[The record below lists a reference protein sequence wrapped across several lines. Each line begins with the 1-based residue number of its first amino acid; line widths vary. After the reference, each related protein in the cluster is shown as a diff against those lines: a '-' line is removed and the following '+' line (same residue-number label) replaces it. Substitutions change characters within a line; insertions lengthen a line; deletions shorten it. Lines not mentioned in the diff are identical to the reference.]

1 MLEILTGVLQG
12 LTEFLPI
19 SSSGHLVIISSLSSE
34 LDLNTNDI
42 AFLHIGTLFSI
53 VFFYRKRIF
62 EIFEDLD
69 TFIFYF
75 KIILAGIIPAVLIGL
90 LTPIQNIIDE
100 SPNLILITGASYLIF
115 SLLLIFSGKINNSEA
130 LNIRDITVSQ
140 AFVIGIAQSIALLP
154 GVSRSGVTLLTA
166 IYLGVKKADAIYYSL
181 LLGIPTI
188 FGAWSLTFINDSFQV
203 NTNIVLPT
211 IVAMFTG
218 LLAIRVLINFTTS
231 SKLQYFGYYCLLL
244 SIFCFIA
251 N

>member
-69 TFIFYF
+69 SFIFYF

-244 SIFCFIA
+244 SIFCFIT

>member
-69 TFIFYF
+69 TFVFYF

-140 AFVIGIAQSIALLP
+140 AFVIGIAQSVALLP

-203 NTNIVLPT
+203 DTDIVLPT

-244 SIFCFIA
+244 SVFCFIA

>member
-69 TFIFYF
+69 TFVFYF

-90 LTPIQNIIDE
+90 LTPIQNIIDD
-100 SPNLILITGASYLIF
+100 SPDLILITGASYLIF

-244 SIFCFIA
+244 SVFCFIA

>member
-69 TFIFYF
+69 TFVFYF

-130 LNIRDITVSQ
+130 LSIRDITVSQ
-140 AFVIGIAQSIALLP
+140 AFVIGIAQSVALFP

-188 FGAWSLTFINDSFQV
+188 FGAWGLTFVNDSFQV

-211 IVAMFTG
+211 TVAMFTG

-244 SIFCFIA
+244 SVFCFIA

>member
-69 TFIFYF
+69 TFVFYF

-130 LNIRDITVSQ
+130 LNIREITVSQ

-203 NTNIVLPT
+203 NTDIVLPT

-244 SIFCFIA
+244 SVFCFIT

>member
-69 TFIFYF
+69 TFVFYF

-188 FGAWSLTFINDSFQV
+188 FGAWSLTLINDSFQV

-244 SIFCFIA
+244 SVFCFIT

>member
-53 VFFYRKRIF
+53 VFFYRKRIL

-69 TFIFYF
+69 TFVFYF

-130 LNIRDITVSQ
+130 LNIRDITVTQ

-166 IYLGVKKADAIYYSL
+166 IYLGIKKADAIYYSL

-203 NTNIVLPT
+203 NTNIVFPT

-231 SKLQYFGYYCLLL
+231 SKLQYFGYYCLVL
-244 SIFCFIA
+244 SVFCFIT

>member
-69 TFIFYF
+69 TFVFYF

-140 AFVIGIAQSIALLP
+140 AFVIGIAQSVALLP

-244 SIFCFIA
+244 SVFCFLT

>member
-62 EIFEDLD
+62 EIFEDLE

-140 AFVIGIAQSIALLP
+140 AFVIGIAQSVALLP
-154 GVSRSGVTLLTA
+154 GVSRSGITLLTA

-203 NTNIVLPT
+203 NTDIVLPT

-218 LLAIRVLINFTTS
+218 LIAIRVLINFTTS

-244 SIFCFIA
+244 SVFCFIA

>member
-62 EIFEDLD
+62 EIFEDLE
-69 TFIFYF
+69 TFVFYF

-218 LLAIRVLINFTTS
+218 LVAIRVLINFTTS

-244 SIFCFIA
+244 SVFCFIT

>member
-69 TFIFYF
+69 TFVFYF
-75 KIILAGIIPAVLIGL
+75 KIILAGIIPAVFIGL

-100 SPNLILITGASYLIF
+100 SPNIILITGASYLIF

-166 IYLGVKKADAIYYSL
+166 IYLGVKKTDAIYYSL

-244 SIFCFIA
+244 SVFCFIT

>member
-62 EIFEDLD
+62 GIFEDLD

-218 LLAIRVLINFTTS
+218 LVAIRVLINFTTS

-244 SIFCFIA
+244 SMFCFIT

>member
-211 IVAMFTG
+211 VVAMFTG

-244 SIFCFIA
+244 SVLCFIT

>member
-69 TFIFYF
+69 TFVFYF

-244 SIFCFIA
+244 SMFCFIT

>member
-69 TFIFYF
+69 TFVFYF

-90 LTPIQNIIDE
+90 LTPIQNIIDD

-244 SIFCFIA
+244 SMFCFIT

>member
-69 TFIFYF
+69 TFVFYF

-140 AFVIGIAQSIALLP
+140 AFVIGIAQSVALLP

-211 IVAMFTG
+211 VAAMFTG

-244 SIFCFIA
+244 SVFCFIA

>member
-62 EIFEDLD
+62 EIFKDLD
-69 TFIFYF
+69 TFVFYF

-203 NTNIVLPT
+203 NTDIVLPT

-244 SIFCFIA
+244 SVFCFIT

>member
-53 VFFYRKRIF
+53 VFFCRKRIF

-69 TFIFYF
+69 TFVFYF

-130 LNIRDITVSQ
+130 LNIRDLTVSQ

-244 SIFCFIA
+244 SMFCFIT

>member
-69 TFIFYF
+69 TFVFYF

-130 LNIRDITVSQ
+130 LNIREITVSQ

-203 NTNIVLPT
+203 NTDIVLPT

-244 SIFCFIA
+244 SVFCFIA

>member
-69 TFIFYF
+69 TFFFYF

-130 LNIRDITVSQ
+130 LSIRDITVSQ

-188 FGAWSLTFINDSFQV
+188 FGPWSLTFINDSFQV

-218 LLAIRVLINFTTS
+218 LVAIRVLINFTTS

-244 SIFCFIA
+244 SVFCFIT

>member
-62 EIFEDLD
+62 EIFENLE

-244 SIFCFIA
+244 SMFCFIT

>member
-69 TFIFYF
+69 TFVFYF
-75 KIILAGIIPAVLIGL
+75 KIILAGIIPAVFIGL

-244 SIFCFIA
+244 SVFCFIA

>member
-62 EIFEDLD
+62 GIFEDLD
-69 TFIFYF
+69 TFVFYF

-244 SIFCFIA
+244 SMFCFIT

>member
-69 TFIFYF
+69 TFVFYF

-100 SPNLILITGASYLIF
+100 SPDLILITGASYLIF

-130 LNIRDITVSQ
+130 LNIREITVSQ

-218 LLAIRVLINFTTS
+218 LVAIRVLINFTTS

-244 SIFCFIA
+244 SMFCFIT

>member
-69 TFIFYF
+69 TFVFYF

-203 NTNIVLPT
+203 NTDIVLPT
-211 IVAMFTG
+211 VVAMFTG

-244 SIFCFIA
+244 SVFCFIA

>member
-69 TFIFYF
+69 TFVFYF

-211 IVAMFTG
+211 VVAMFTG

-244 SIFCFIA
+244 SIFCFIT

>member
-69 TFIFYF
+69 TFVFYF

-100 SPNLILITGASYLIF
+100 SPDLILITGASYLIF

-130 LNIRDITVSQ
+130 ISIRDITVSQ

-188 FGAWSLTFINDSFQV
+188 FGAWGLTFINDSFQV

-244 SIFCFIA
+244 SVFCFIA

>member
-69 TFIFYF
+69 TFVFYF

-188 FGAWSLTFINDSFQV
+188 FGAWSLTFMNDSFQV
-203 NTNIVLPT
+203 NTNIVIPT
-211 IVAMFTG
+211 VVAMFTG

-244 SIFCFIA
+244 SVFCFIA

>member
-69 TFIFYF
+69 TFVFYF

-130 LNIRDITVSQ
+130 LSIRDITVSQ

-188 FGAWSLTFINDSFQV
+188 FGAWSLTLINDSFQV

-218 LLAIRVLINFTTS
+218 LVAIRVLINFTTS

-244 SIFCFIA
+244 SVFCFIA

>member
-130 LNIRDITVSQ
+130 LNIRELTVSQ

-211 IVAMFTG
+211 IIAMFTG

-244 SIFCFIA
+244 SVFCFIT

>member
-69 TFIFYF
+69 TFVFYF

-100 SPNLILITGASYLIF
+100 SPNLLLITGASYLIF

-130 LNIRDITVSQ
+130 INIRDITVSQ

-244 SIFCFIA
+244 SMFCFIT

>member
-115 SLLLIFSGKINNSEA
+115 SILLIFSGKINNSEA

-166 IYLGVKKADAIYYSL
+166 IYLGIKKADAIYYSL

-244 SIFCFIA
+244 SVFCFIT

>member
-69 TFIFYF
+69 TFVFYF

-130 LNIRDITVSQ
+130 LNIRDVTVSQ

-244 SIFCFIA
+244 SVFCFIA

>member
-130 LNIRDITVSQ
+130 LNIRDISVSQ

-244 SIFCFIA
+244 SMFCFIT

>member
-69 TFIFYF
+69 TFVFYF

-166 IYLGVKKADAIYYSL
+166 IYLGIKKADAIYYSL

-244 SIFCFIA
+244 SMFCFIT

>member
-69 TFIFYF
+69 TFVFYF

-203 NTNIVLPT
+203 NTDIVLPT

-218 LLAIRVLINFTTS
+218 LLAIRVLINFTSS

-244 SIFCFIA
+244 SMFCFIT